1 MGVSKKHIG
10 IISMEDK
17 VALKFV
23 KNVGIVHHFS
33 NGILPQPFMTELT
46 EENWSVAQS
55 STLVPSDE
63 ACLTQLAASKR
74 GVGHSH

>member
-1 MGVSKKHIG
+1 
-10 IISMEDK
+10 
-17 VALKFV
+17 
-23 KNVGIVHHFS
+23 
-33 NGILPQPFMTELT
+33 MTELT